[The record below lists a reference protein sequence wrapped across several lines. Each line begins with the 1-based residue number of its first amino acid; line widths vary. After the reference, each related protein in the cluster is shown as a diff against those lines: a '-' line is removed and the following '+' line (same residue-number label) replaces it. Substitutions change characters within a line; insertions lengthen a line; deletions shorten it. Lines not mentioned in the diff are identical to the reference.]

1 MSVRQGRY
9 ASLTYLLLAIPVVH
23 RFIFTLVSHD
33 GSLQVEVVQVSGVAT
48 ALALV
53 FCCKSATFIMT
64 YCCHKE
70 FCKVFEA
77 YCILISRYQLKNR
90 K

>member
-33 GSLQVEVVQVSGVAT
+33 GSLQVEVEQVSGVAS

-53 FCCKSATFIMT
+53 FCYKSATFIMT
-64 YCCHKE
+64 HCCHEK
-70 FCKVFEA
+70 FYRVFEA
-77 YCILISRYQLKNR
+77 HYYLDIT
-90 K
+90 